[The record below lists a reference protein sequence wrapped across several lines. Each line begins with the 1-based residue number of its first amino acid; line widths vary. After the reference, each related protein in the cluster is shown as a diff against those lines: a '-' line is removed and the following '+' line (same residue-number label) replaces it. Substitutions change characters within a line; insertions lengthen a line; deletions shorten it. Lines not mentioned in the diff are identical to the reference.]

1 MDLSTTMQ
9 KGATSQ
15 SFASPKRKRDPAT
28 DHTASLSPC
37 PIRLRTDI
45 SLQPADN
52 YTSGNE
58 SPRTTVAGQ
67 MQALRLGHEQAP
79 PLPSIPM
86 PEELSSSVNTSFIV
100 YQPQAP
106 SCLNASFEFVAPQ
119 AEIANSVNS
128 SFGSTTSSTQVLFN
142 HGTATPPNMPSTPH
156 LKPISPLP
164 ARTISPLP
172 RGRQKSPPP
181 PARTSS
187 PSAHLADATR
197 LSTAS
202 LPARPISS
210 PSPSPPSTIE
220 LENLGLN
227 GIGYRP
233 TPAIAYARAQRRKQ
247 QVAEWKV
254 REAKEA
260 RQRRSELRKKRDQ
273 NISDS
278 GRMVTGLTGDR
289 EGGLEEMKVR
299 RVRFVEG

>member
-15 SFASPKRKRDPAT
+15 SFSSPKRKRDPAT

-45 SLQPADN
+45 SPQSLDYCN
-52 YTSGNE
+52 SGNE

-67 MQALRLGHEQAP
+67 MQALRLGHEQAL
-79 PLPSIPM
+79 PLLPTQV
-86 PEELSSSVNTSFIV
+86 PEKLSRTVNTSAV
-100 YQPQAP
+100 AYQPQVP
-106 SCLNASFEFVAPQ
+106 NCSDASFKFIAPQ
-119 AEIANSVNS
+119 AQNANSMNS
-128 SFGSTTSSTQVLFN
+128 SFGSTTSDTYISFIN
-142 HGTATPPNMPSTPH
+142 GAATPPSVPSTPH
-156 LKPISPLP
+156 LKPVSPSP

-172 RGRQKSPPP
+172 RGRPKSPPP
-181 PARTSS
+181 PPRS
-187 PSAHLADATR
+187 PSPAAELASAALLFTP
-197 LSTAS
+197 S
-202 LPARPISS
+202 LPARAVSS
-210 PSPSPPSTIE
+210 PSPSPLSTIE

-233 TPAIAYARAQRRKQ
+233 TPAMAYARAQRRKQ
-247 QVAEWKV
+247 QVAEWKS

-273 NISDS
+273 NIGDS
-278 GRMVTGLTGDR
+278 GRMLVGLGGDR